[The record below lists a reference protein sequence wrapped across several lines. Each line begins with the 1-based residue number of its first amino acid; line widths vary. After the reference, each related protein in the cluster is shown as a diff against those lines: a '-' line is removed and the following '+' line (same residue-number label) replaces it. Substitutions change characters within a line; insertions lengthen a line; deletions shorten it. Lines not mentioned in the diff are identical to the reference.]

1 MAKENP
7 MTLARFSRYV
17 AAGVLALALLAGPAA
32 TTASA
37 AIGSDLSAGSIDGS
51 QYLKPGEKVHFDT
64 CVENQGDQATGVFNI
79 AWYVSGQRVG
89 YGSHSGVPAHT
100 KICGGNSQFDWTA
113 PNDVGGSRVI
123 KWVVDEDNMV
133 QDSDRGNNS
142 SEITVVIH
150 D

>member
-1 MAKENP
+1 MAP
-7 MTLARFSRYV
+7 ASFPRYV
-17 AAGVLALALLAGPAA
+17 ATGVLAVGLLAGPAA

-37 AIGSDLSAGSIDGS
+37 ETGPDLSAGPIDGS

-64 CVENQGDQATGVFNI
+64 CVENQGDQGTGVFNI
-79 AWYVSGQRVG
+79 AWYVSGERVG

-100 KICGGNSQFDWTA
+100 KICDGNSQFDWTA
-113 PNDVGGSRVI
+113 PGDVGGSRII

-133 QDSDRGNNS
+133 QDSDRSNNS
-142 SEITVVIH
+142 SEVTVVIH